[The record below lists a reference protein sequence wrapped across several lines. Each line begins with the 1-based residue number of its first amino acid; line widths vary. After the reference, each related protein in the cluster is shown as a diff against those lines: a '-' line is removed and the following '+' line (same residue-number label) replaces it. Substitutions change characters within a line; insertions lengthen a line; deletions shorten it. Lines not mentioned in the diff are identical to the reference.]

1 MKWFNVIAA
10 RLRALAGRE
19 SVIRDI
25 DEELRLHVEM
35 ETEQNVA
42 RGMSLAEARRAA
54 HMSFGNFDSI
64 RDTAYTVRGGGLME
78 TFLQDVRYG
87 VRVLAKHKGFTAVA
101 VLTLA
106 LGIGAN
112 TAIFSVVN
120 DLLLRPLPYNDAD
133 RVVMLWEVTPSGRHM
148 NTTSRAN
155 FRAWR
160 EQGASFESMAAFS
173 DQRMNLTGAGEPE
186 EVSVQLAT
194 PDLFKVLGVEPLQ
207 GRVLVEDD
215 GREGSTGVVLSYGF
229 WKRRFGGE
237 PGLVGKSIT
246 LNGLPYNV
254 VGIMPPSF
262 YWHIKQRSGT
272 GKPAEMWGVLPMPPP
287 GEGPNSNERGRFLSV
302 VGRLKRGVTVEQ
314 AEAEIKT
321 IHTRLG
327 QDSTFNKNYTAEVIP
342 LREQFV
348 GNIRP
353 ALWVL
358 LGAVGLVLLIACANV
373 ANLLLSRVAAREK
386 EIALRTALGARRTRV
401 IRQLLTESLLLSL
414 LGSALGLLVAWWGIG
429 ALVAISPR
437 DLVNLQNVGINMTV
451 LGWTLGVTLLTSV
464 LFGIAPALEATRLN
478 LNDALKE
485 GGKGADAQGSRSR
498 RLRGVLVVGEVA
510 LALMLLAGA
519 GLLVKSFAQMRKI
532 DTGFETENVLTMV
545 LRLPPS
551 KYRED
556 AQYVAFFR
564 QTLERVRATPGV
576 QSAGV
581 VNFLPLYGG
590 LGSAT
595 SFNIEGQPV
604 PPRGTGP
611 STNVRVAD
619 SGYFKTMGIPLRR
632 GRTFT
637 DVEDSEARH
646 VILVSESFARK
657 HFPNEDPI
665 GKRIKVFMAEDPAWT
680 EIVGV
685 VGDVRYDNLTVEA
698 EPFVYYPQ
706 PELTYEFMT
715 LVIRTAGDPAEMAP
729 AIRREIAAIDPDQPV
744 SDVRTMSQVMAD
756 TVARARFNTLLLGI
770 FAGLATLLAAVG
782 IFGVMSYSVQLRTR
796 EIGLRMALGAQPG
809 RVLMLVLRQG
819 LLLTLIGIGVG
830 LAGALLLSR
839 VMSGL
844 LYGVGTNDPATF
856 AAIVVVLAVVSLI
869 ACYIPARRATRV
881 DPLIALKYE

>member
-1 MKWFNVIAA
+1 MRWFNVIAA

-25 DEELRLHVEM
+25 DAELRLHVEL

-42 RGMSLAEARRAA
+42 RGMSPAEARRAA
-54 HMSFGNFDSI
+54 RMSFGNFDNI

-120 DLLLRPLPYNDAD
+120 DLLLRPLPYSDAE
-133 RVVMLWEVTPSGRHM
+133 RVVMLWEVTPEGRHM

-155 FRAWR
+155 FREWR
-160 EQGASFESMAAFS
+160 AQSASYESMAAFS
-173 DQRMNLTGAGEPE
+173 DQRLNLTGAGEPE
-186 EVSVQLAT
+186 EVAAQLAT
-194 PDLFKVLGVEPLQ
+194 PSLFKVLGVEPAL

-215 GREGSTGVVLSYGF
+215 IRRDSAGVVLSHAF
-229 WKRRFGGE
+229 WKRRFGGD
-237 PGLVGKSIT
+237 PDLIGKPIT
-246 LNGLPYNV
+246 LNGSPFNV
-254 VGIMPPSF
+254 VGVMPPSF
-262 YWHIKQRSGT
+262 QWHIKQRSGT
-272 GKPAEMWGVLPMPPP
+272 GKPAEVWMVLAMPPP
-287 GEGPNSNERGRFLSV
+287 GAQGGNERGRFLSV
-302 VGRLKRGVTVEQ
+302 VAVLKKNNRVEQ
-314 AEAEIKT
+314 AEAELKT
-321 IHTRLG
+321 IHKRLE
-327 QDSTFNKNYTAEVIP
+327 QDSTYNKNYTAEVIP
-342 LREQFV
+342 LREQMV
-348 GNIRP
+348 GNVRP

-358 LGAVGLVLLIACANV
+358 LGSVGLVLLIACANV

-386 EIALRTALGARRTRV
+386 EIALRTALGARRMRV

-414 LGSALGLLVAWWGIG
+414 VGSALGLLVAWWGIG

-437 DLVNLQNVGINMTV
+437 DLVNLQNVGINTMV
-451 LGWTLGVTLLTSV
+451 LAWTLGVTLLTSI

-498 RLRGVLVVGEVA
+498 RLRGALVVGEVA

-519 GLLVKSFAQMRKI
+519 GLLVKSFAQLRKI

-545 LRLPPS
+545 LRLPAA
-551 KYRED
+551 KYKD
-556 AQYVAFFR
+556 DPQYVAFFR
-564 QTLERVRATPGV
+564 QALERVRATPGV
-576 QSAGV
+576 RSAGI

-595 SFNIEGQPV
+595 SFYIEGKPE

-611 STNVRVAD
+611 SANVRVAD
-619 SGYFKTMGIPLRR
+619 SGYFKTLGIPVKQ

-637 DVEDSEARH
+637 DVEDAEARP

-657 HFPNEDPI
+657 HFPGEDPL
-665 GKRIKVFMAEDPAWT
+665 GKRIKVFMSEKPEWT
-680 EIVGV
+680 EVIGV

-698 EPFVYYPQ
+698 EPFVYYPY
-706 PELTYEFMT
+706 PGLTYPFMT
-715 LVIRTAGDPAEMAP
+715 LVVRTAGDPAEMAP
-729 AIRREIAAIDPDQPV
+729 AMRREIAALDADQPV
-744 SDVRTMSQVMAD
+744 SDVRTMTQVMAD
-756 TVARARFNTLLLGI
+756 TVSRARFNTLLLSI

-809 RVLMLVLRQG
+809 RVLMMMLRQG

-830 LAGALLLSR
+830 LAGALALSR

-844 LYGVGTNDPATF
+844 LYGVTASDPSTF
-856 AAIVVVLAVVSLI
+856 AAIVVVLGVVSLV

-881 DPLIALKYE
+881 DPLVALKYE

>member
-1 MKWFNVIAA
+1 MRWLRVFWT

-19 SVIRDI
+19 SVIDDI

-35 ETEQNVA
+35 ETEQNLA
-42 RGMSLAEARRAA
+42 RGMSPAEARRAA
-54 HMSFGNFDSI
+54 RLSFGNFDSI

-87 VRVLAKHKGFTAVA
+87 VRVLAKNKGFTAVA

-120 DLLLRPLPYNDAD
+120 DLLLRPLPYTDAE

-155 FRAWR
+155 FREWR
-160 EQGASFESMAAFS
+160 AQGGSFESVAAFS
-173 DQRMNLTGAGEPE
+173 DQRLNLTGAGEPE

-194 PDLFKVLGVEPLQ
+194 PDLFKVLGAQPIL

-215 GREGSTGVVLSYGF
+215 IKRDSAGVVLSNAF
-229 WKRRFGGE
+229 WKRRFGGD
-237 PGLVGKSIT
+237 PNMVGKPIT
-246 LNGLPYNV
+246 LNGTPFNV
-254 VGIMPPSF
+254 VGVMPPGFQWFIS
-262 YWHIKQRSGT
+262 QRSGT
-272 GKPAEMWGVLPMPPP
+272 GKPPEVWMMLPMPPP
-287 GEGPNSNERGRFLSV
+287 GPDSPNERGRFLSV
-302 VGRLKRGVTVEQ
+302 VGKLKPGVTYEQ
-314 AEAEIKT
+314 AEAELKT
-321 IHTRLG
+321 IHQRLA
-327 QDSTFNKNYTAEVIP
+327 QDSTYNKNYTAEVIP
-342 LREQFV
+342 LREQLV
-348 GNIRP
+348 GNVRP

-386 EIALRTALGARRTRV
+386 EIALRTALGARRMRV
-401 IRQLLTESLLLSL
+401 VRQLLTESLLLSL
-414 LGSALGLLVAWWGIG
+414 LGSALGSLVAWWGIG

-437 DLVNLQNVGINMTV
+437 DLVNLQNVGINTTV
-451 LGWTLGVTLLTSV
+451 LAWTLGVTLLTTI
-464 LFGIAPALEATRLN
+464 LFGLVPAFEATRLN

-485 GGKGADAQGSRSR
+485 GGKGSDAQGSRSR

-519 GLLVKSFAQMRKI
+519 GLLVKSFSQLRKI

-545 LRLPPS
+545 LRLPAS
-551 KYRED
+551 KYKED
-556 AQYVAFFR
+556 PQYVAFFR
-564 QTLERVRATPGV
+564 QALERIRATPGV
-576 QSAGV
+576 RSAGV
-581 VNFLPLYGG
+581 VNYLPLYGG

-595 SFNIEGQPV
+595 GFNVEGRPE

-619 SGYFKTMGIPLRR
+619 ADYFKTMGIRLLR
-632 GRTFT
+632 GRLFT
-637 DVEDSEARH
+637 DAEDAEARH
-646 VILVSESFARK
+646 VTVVSEAFARRF
-657 HFPNEDPI
+657 FPDEDPI
-665 GKRIKVFMAEDPAWT
+665 GKRIKVFMDDKPSWM
-680 EIVGV
+680 EIVGI
-685 VGDVRYDNLTVEA
+685 VGDVRYDNLTAEA
-698 EPFVYYPQ
+698 EPFVYEPH
-706 PELTYEFMT
+706 PELVYDAMT

-729 AIRREIAAIDPDQPV
+729 TVRREISEIDPEQPV
-744 SDVRTMSQVMAD
+744 SDIRTMTQVMGER
-756 TVARARFNTLLLGI
+756 VARARFNTLLLAI
-770 FAGLATLLAAVG
+770 FAGLATVLAAVG
-782 IFGVMSYSVQLRTR
+782 IFGVMNYSVQLRTR
-796 EIGLRMALGAQPG
+796 EIGLRMALGAQPH

-830 LAGALLLSR
+830 LAGALALSR

-844 LYGVGTNDPATF
+844 LYGVGASDPLTF
-856 AAIVVVLAVVSLI
+856 AAIVVLLAFVALI

-881 DPLIALKYE
+881 DPLVALKYE

>member
-1 MKWFNVIAA
+1 MRWLNVISA

-19 SVIRDI
+19 SVISDI

-35 ETEQNVA
+35 VTEENLA
-42 RGMSLAEARRAA
+42 RGMSPAEARRAA
-54 HMSFGNFDSI
+54 RMSFGHFDSI

-87 VRVLAKHKGFTAVA
+87 VRVLARNKGFTAVA

-120 DLLLRPLPYNDAD
+120 DLLLRPLPYSDAE
-133 RVVMLWEVTPSGRHM
+133 RVVMLWEVTPEGRHM

-155 FRAWR
+155 FREWR
-160 EQGASFESMAAFS
+160 AQSSSFESVAAFS
-173 DQRMNLTGAGEPE
+173 DQRLNLTGAGEPE
-186 EVSVQLAT
+186 EVAVQLAT
-194 PDLFKVLGVEPLQ
+194 PDLFKVLGVEPIL

-215 GREGSTGVVLSYGF
+215 LRSDSAGVVLSHAF
-229 WKRRFGGE
+229 WKRRFGGD
-237 PGLVGKSIT
+237 PGLLGKPIT
-246 LNGLPYNV
+246 LNGVPFNV
-254 VGIMPPSF
+254 VGVMPPGF
-262 YWHIKQRSGT
+262 QWHIKQRSGT
-272 GKPAEMWGVLPMPPP
+272 GKPPELWMVLAMPQP
-287 GEGPNSNERGRFLSV
+287 GAQGANERGRFLSV
-302 VGRLKRGVTVEQ
+302 VGRLKRGVSFEQ
-314 AEAEIKT
+314 ADAELKT
-321 IHTRLG
+321 IHRRLE

-342 LREQFV
+342 LREQLV
-348 GNIRP
+348 GNVRP

-414 LGSALGLLVAWWGIG
+414 AGSALGLLVAWWGIG

-437 DLVNLQNVGINMTV
+437 DLVNLQNVGINTTV
-451 LGWTLGVTLLTSV
+451 LAWTLGVTLLTSV
-464 LFGIAPALEATRLN
+464 LFGIMPALEATRLN
-478 LNDALKE
+478 LSDALKD

-519 GLLVKSFAQMRKI
+519 GLLVKSFVQLRQI
-532 DTGFETENVLTMV
+532 NTGFETENVLTMV
-545 LRLPPS
+545 LRLPAA
-551 KYRED
+551 KYKED
-556 AQYVAFFR
+556 PQYVAFFR
-564 QTLERVRATPGV
+564 QTLERVRALPGV
-576 QSAGV
+576 RSAGI
-581 VNFLPLYGG
+581 VNYLPLYGG
-590 LGSAT
+590 LGAAT
-595 SFNIEGQPV
+595 GFNVEGQPA
-604 PPRGTGP
+604 PPPGTGP

-619 SGYFKTMGIPLRR
+619 SGYFQTMGIALRR

-657 HFPNEDPI
+657 FFPDEDPV
-665 GKRIKVFMAEDPAWT
+665 GKRLKVFMDENPVWA
-680 EIVGV
+680 EIVGI
-685 VGDVRYDNLTVEA
+685 VGDVRYDNLTAEA
-698 EPFVYYPQ
+698 EPFVYYPH
-706 PELTYEFMT
+706 PELTYPFMT
-715 LVIRTAGDPAEMAP
+715 LVIRTAGDPSEMAP
-729 AIRREIAAIDPDQPV
+729 AVRREIASLDPDQPV
-744 SDVRTMSQVMAD
+744 SDVRTMTQVMAD
-756 TVARARFNTLLLGI
+756 TVARSRFNTLLLAV

-782 IFGVMSYSVQLRTR
+782 IYGVMSYSVQLRTR

-809 RVLMLVLRQG
+809 RVLLLVLRQG
-819 LLLTLIGIGVG
+819 LLLTLVGIGVG
-830 LAGALLLSR
+830 LAGALALTR

-844 LYGVGTNDPATF
+844 LYGVTASDPATF
-856 AAIVVVLAVVSLI
+856 AAIVVVLGVVSLV

>member
-1 MKWFNVIAA
+1 MRWFNVIAA
-10 RLRALAGRE
+10 RLRALTGRE

-35 ETEQNVA
+35 ETEQNLA
-42 RGMSLAEARRAA
+42 RGMSPAEARRAA

-87 VRVLAKHKGFTAVA
+87 VRVLARNKGFTAVA

-120 DLLLRPLPYNDAD
+120 DLLLRPLPYSDAE

-173 DQRMNLTGAGEPE
+173 DQRLNLTGFGEPE
-186 EVSVQLAT
+186 EVAVQFAT

-215 GREGSTGVVLSYGF
+215 GREGSAGVVLSYGF
-229 WKRRFGGE
+229 WKRRFGGDA
-237 PGLVGKSIT
+237 GLVGKSIM
-246 LNGLPYNV
+246 LNGTPFNV

-262 YWHIKQRSGT
+262 HWHIKQRSGT
-272 GKPAEMWGVLPMPPP
+272 GKAAELWGVLPMPPP
-287 GEGPNSNERGRFLSV
+287 GEGPGSNERGRFLSV
-302 VGRLKRGVTVEQ
+302 VGRMKHGVTVEQ
-314 AEAEIKT
+314 AEAELKT
-321 IHTRLG
+321 IHTRLSE
-327 QDSTFNKNYTAEVIP
+327 DSTFNKNYTAEVIP
-342 LREQFV
+342 LREQLV
-348 GNIRP
+348 GNVRP

-386 EIALRTALGARRTRV
+386 EIALRTALGARRMRV

-414 LGSALGLLVAWWGIG
+414 MGTVLGLLVAWWGIG

-451 LGWTLGVTLLTSV
+451 LAWTLGVTLLTSV
-464 LFGIAPALEATRLN
+464 LFGIVPAFEATRLN

-498 RLRGVLVVGEVA
+498 RLRSVLVVGEVA

-519 GLLVKSFAQMRKI
+519 GLLVKSFAQLRKI
-532 DTGFETENVLTMV
+532 DTGFETENMLTMV
-545 LRLPPS
+545 LRLPAS
-551 KYRED
+551 KYKD
-556 AQYVAFFR
+556 DPQYVAFFR
-564 QTLERVRATPGV
+564 QALERIRATPGV
-576 QSAGV
+576 RSAGI
-581 VNFLPLYGG
+581 VNYLPLYGG

-595 SFNIEGQPV
+595 GFNIEGQPV

-619 SGYFKTMGIPLRR
+619 SGYFKTMGIPLKQ

-646 VILVSESFARK
+646 VILISESFARK
-657 HFPNEDPI
+657 FFPGQDPI
-665 GKRIKVFMAEDPAWT
+665 GKRLQVFMAEDPAWT
-680 EIVGV
+680 EIVGI
-685 VGDVRYDNLTVEA
+685 VGDVRYDNLTAEA
-698 EPFVYYPQ
+698 EPFVYYPH

-715 LVIRTAGDPAEMAP
+715 LVIRTAGDPAEIAP
-729 AIRREIAAIDPDQPV
+729 VVRREIAAIDPDQPV
-744 SDVRTMSQVMAD
+744 SDVRTMTQVMAD

-796 EIGLRMALGAQPG
+796 EIGLRMALGAQPS

-819 LLLTLIGIGVG
+819 LLLTVIGIGVG
-830 LAGALLLSR
+830 LAGALALSR

-844 LYGVGTNDPATF
+844 LYGVTASDPATF
-856 AAIVVVLAVVSLI
+856 VAIVIVLAVVSLI